1 MVMRNKNYGPALTIV
16 TTLFFM
22 WGFIT
27 VMNDVL
33 INTFEGIFNLSAFK
47 TSMIQM
53 CFFGAFFI
61 ISLIY
66 FIISSTTGKDPI
78 NKIGY
83 KNGISLSLLICGIGS
98 MAFFPAAYANSYYI
112 FLIALFILATGVTL
126 LQICANP
133 YAALLGKPE
142 TASSRLNLAQGLN
155 SLGTTIG
162 PLVGVLLIFRLFS
175 NGEATVESVGKTYLI
190 YGGIFILLS
199 ILIRFTK
206 LPSFINEEKIEP
218 GFSVLK
224 NRHLLF
230 GIIAIFFYVG
240 AEVSIG
246 SWLVKLLQVPKIG
259 GLEKEAANYFL
270 SYYWGGLMI
279 GRLLGS
285 ISLSDKTKIKKYIGM
300 ALTSILIFGFIYVIT
315 SLKKDSGNFYFE
327 FLSLQNISLFLAF
340 IAINYIGFIIGG
352 SLASKSLA
360 LFSFIIIVLL
370 LVVAFGQ
377 GEISFWSV
385 ISIGLFNSIMWSNIF
400 TLAIKGLGKLTGQG
414 SSLLVMAIVGG
425 AIIPPLQSLVI
436 DNHGVQ
442 ISYLVPIFSYL
453 YLAFYGL
460 YGYKQKSKSENELI
474 ISN

>member
-1 MVMRNKNYGPALTIV
+1 MAEQTKSYKAAFATLTS
-16 TTLFFM
+16 LFFM

-33 INTFEGIFNLSAFK
+33 INTFEGIFNLSAFQ
-47 TSMIQM
+47 TSRIQM
-53 CFFGAFFI
+53 FFFGTFFI
-61 ISLIY
+61 ISIIY
-66 FIISSTTGKDPI
+66 FIVSIINGKDPI
-78 NKIGY
+78 NRIGY
-83 KNGISLSLLICGIGS
+83 KNGMSISLLICGIGCI
-98 MAFFPAAYANSYYI
+98 AFFPAAYANSY
-112 FLIALFILATGVTL
+112 FLFLLALSILATGVTL

-162 PLVGVLLIFRLFS
+162 PLIGVLLIFRIFS

-190 YGGIFILLS
+190 YGGIFILLA

-206 LPSFINEEKIEP
+206 LPSFINEERIEP
-218 GFSVLK
+218 GFSVLRH
-224 NRHLLF
+224 RHLLF
-230 GIIAIFFYVG
+230 GIFAILFYVG

-246 SWLVKLLQVPKIG
+246 SWLVKLLQAPKIA

-285 ISLSDKTKIKKYIGM
+285 ISLGDKSKVKKYIGM
-300 ALTSILIFGFIYVIT
+300 AITSILVSGFIYFIT
-315 SLKKDSGNFYFE
+315 SLKKEGGDFHFE
-327 FLSLQNISLFLAF
+327 FINLQNISLFIVFLSLNYLAF
-340 IAINYIGFIIGG
+340 ILGG
-352 SLASKSLA
+352 SKASKSLTV
-360 LFSFIIIVLL
+360 FSFVCIILL
-370 LVVAFGQ
+370 LIVAFGQ
-377 GEISFWSV
+377 GQISFWSV

-400 TLAIKGLGKLTGQG
+400 TLAIKGLGKLTSQG

-436 DNHGVQ
+436 DNYGVQ
-442 ISYLVPIFSYL
+442 ISYLVPIFSYI
-453 YLAFYGL
+453 YLAFYGM
-460 YGYKQKSKSENELI
+460 YGYRQKAIGSR
-474 ISN
+474 

>member
-1 MVMRNKNYGPALTIV
+1 MTEQGKSYKAAFATLTS
-16 TTLFFM
+16 LFFM

-33 INTFEGIFNLSAFK
+33 INTFEGIFNLSAFE

-53 CFFGAFFI
+53 FFFGTFFI

-66 FIISSTTGKDPI
+66 FIISSKNGRDPI
-78 NKIGY
+78 NRIGY
-83 KNGISLSLLICGIGS
+83 KNGMSISLLICGIGCL
-98 MAFFPAAYANSYYI
+98 AFFPAAYANSYFI
-112 FLIALFILATGVTL
+112 FLFALFILATGVTL

-133 YAALLGKPE
+133 YAALLGNPD

-162 PLVGVLLIFRLFS
+162 PLIGILLIFRVFA

-190 YGGIFILLS
+190 YGGIFVLLAILV
-199 ILIRFTK
+199 RFTK
-206 LPSFINEEKIEP
+206 LPSFNNEERIER

-224 NRHLLF
+224 HSHLLF
-230 GIIAIFFYVG
+230 GIFAIFFYVG

-246 SWLVKLLQVPKIG
+246 SWLVKLLQEPKIA

-279 GRLLGS
+279 GRLLGA
-285 ISLSDKTKIKKYIGM
+285 ISLSNKAMARKYLGM
-300 ALTSILIFGFIYVIT
+300 ALTSLLVFGFIYFIT
-315 SLKKDSGNFYFE
+315 SIKKDGGDFHFE
-327 FLSLQNISLFLAF
+327 FLSLKNISLFIVFLCLNYIAF
-340 IAINYIGFIIGG
+340 ILGG
-352 SLASKSLA
+352 SKASKSLA
-360 LFSFIIIVLL
+360 VFSFVCIALL
-370 LVVAFGQ
+370 LIVTLGHGQ
-377 GEISFWSV
+377 ISFWSV

-400 TLAIKGLGKLTGQG
+400 TLAIKGLGKLTSQG

-436 DNHGVQ
+436 DNYGVQ
-442 ISYLVPIFSYL
+442 ISYLVPIISYI
-453 YLAFYGL
+453 YLVFYGL
-460 YGYKQKSKSENELI
+460 YGYRQKQ
-474 ISN
+474 

>member
-1 MVMRNKNYGPALTIV
+1 MGSNKYKSSLFLV

-33 INTFEGIFNLSAFK
+33 INTFEGIFNLTAFQ

-78 NKIGY
+78 NRIGY
-83 KNGISLSLLICGIGS
+83 KNGMSLSLLICGIGC
-98 MAFFPAAYANSYYI
+98 MAFYPAAYANSYFI
-112 FLIALFILATGVTL
+112 FLFSLFILATGVTL

-162 PLVGVLLIFRLFS
+162 PLIGVLLIFRIFS

-190 YGGIFILLS
+190 YGGIFILFA
-199 ILIRFTK
+199 ILVRFAK
-206 LPSFINEEKIEP
+206 LPSFINEEIIEP

-230 GIIAIFFYVG
+230 GIFAIFFYVG

-246 SWLVKLLQVPKIG
+246 SWLVKLLQAPKIA
-259 GLEKEAANYFL
+259 GLDKVSANYFL

-285 ISLSDKTKIKKYIGM
+285 IALSDKAKITKYLGM
-300 ALTSILIFGFIYVIT
+300 AFTSLAVFGFIYFIT
-315 SLKKDSGNFYFE
+315 SLKKEGGDFHFE
-327 FLSLQNISLFLAF
+327 FLSLRNISLFLVF
-340 IAINYIGFIIGG
+340 LTVNYIGFILGG
-352 SLASKSLA
+352 SLASRSLA
-360 LFSFIIIVLL
+360 VFSFIIVALL
-370 LVVAFGQ
+370 FVVVFGH

-400 TLAIKGLGKLTGQG
+400 TLAIKDLGKLTSQG

-436 DNHGVQ
+436 DNYGVQ
-442 ISYLVPIFSYL
+442 VSYLVPILSYI

-460 YGYKQKSKSENELI
+460 YGYKQKTIK
-474 ISN
+474 

>member
-1 MVMRNKNYGPALTIV
+1 MIEQTKSYKGAFATLTS
-16 TTLFFM
+16 LFFM

-33 INTFEGIFNLSAFK
+33 INTFEGIFNLTAFK

-78 NKIGY
+78 NRIGY
-83 KNGISLSLLICGIGS
+83 RNGMSISLLICGIGCI
-98 MAFFPAAYANSYYI
+98 AFFPAAYSNSYYV
-112 FLIALFILATGVTL
+112 FLVALFILATGVTL

-162 PLVGVLLIFRLFS
+162 PLIGVLLIFRIFS

-190 YGGIFILLS
+190 YGCIFVLFAILVRL
-199 ILIRFTK
+199 TK
-206 LPSFINEEKIEP
+206 LPSFINEDKIVP

-224 NRHLLF
+224 HRHLLF
-230 GIIAIFFYVG
+230 GIFAIFFYVG

-246 SWLVKLLQVPKIG
+246 SWLVKLLQAPKIAG
-259 GLEKEAANYFL
+259 FEKETANYFL

-279 GRLLGS
+279 GRLLGT
-285 ISLSDKTKIKKYIGM
+285 ISLGDKTKLKKYLGM
-300 ALTSILIFGFIYVIT
+300 AITSLLVFGFIYFIT
-315 SLKKDSGNFYFE
+315 SIKNEGGNFHMEY
-327 FLSLQNISLFLAF
+327 LSFSNISLFMVFLS
-340 IAINYIGFIIGG
+340 INYIGFILGG
-352 SLASKSLA
+352 SLASRSLA
-360 LFSFIIIVLL
+360 VFSFVCIVLL
-370 LVVAFGQ
+370 LLVTLGH
-377 GEISFWSV
+377 GEISMWSA

-400 TLAIKGLGKLTGQG
+400 TLAIKDLGKLTSQG

-425 AIIPPLQSLVI
+425 AVIPPLQSLVI
-436 DNHGVQ
+436 DNYGVQ
-442 ISYLVPIFSYL
+442 ISYLVPIVSYI

-460 YGYKQKSKSENELI
+460 FGYKQKA
-474 ISN
+474 